1 MTEILSRVSP
11 GDMAAVIIVP
21 ILAIAGVLAMLA
33 ILIVTAVQHY
43 REREIAATVGHGN
56 ARTGTRNGRNYRRP
70 QGNGFGAER
79 QSARNRPLPALR
91 PRPPP
96 YRENRVANRAVL
108 QPTVRF

>member
-43 REREIAATVGHGN
+43 REREIAATVVMEMLERGL
-56 ARTGTRNGRNYRRP
+56 GT
-70 QGNGFGAER
+70 E
-79 QSARNRPLPALR
+79 
-91 PRPPP
+91 
-96 YRENRVANRAVL
+96 EIIAVL
-108 QPTVRF
+108 KAMGLEPNDSRRAIDRFRHFVRGRPHTAKTE